1 MGEWKASVSLRIK
14 PELRVEME
22 QFAAVEQRSLGN
34 IGALLL
40 VWAFDQLKAVG
51 STERLLKLKVQS
63 PEGVPKQRHE
73 GPGTVE

>member
-22 QFAAVEQRSLGN
+22 QFAAAEQRSLGN

-51 STERLLKLKVQS
+51 STERLLKSEIS
-63 PEGVPKQRHE
+63 PNPLNSQVSQETNNG
-73 GPGTVE
+73 